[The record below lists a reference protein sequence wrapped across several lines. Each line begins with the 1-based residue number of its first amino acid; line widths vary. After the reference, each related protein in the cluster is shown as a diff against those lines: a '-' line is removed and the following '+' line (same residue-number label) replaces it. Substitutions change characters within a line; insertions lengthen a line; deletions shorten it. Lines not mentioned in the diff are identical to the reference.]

1 MALMMM
7 MMMLLLLL
15 LLTMDV
21 LMEAGK
27 GGMKVMQRAK
37 LVGKLV
43 RESERR
49 GAGIVVITKYE
60 LIDALVFVAS
70 AAIDDQ
76 KSCRQAHQ
84 TAPVCHRARPVLCKS
99 HKPLANTLATVLL
112 AIFVTALAPALVV
125 FAAHA
130 KLFR

>member
-7 MMMLLLLL
+7 MLLLL

-27 GGMKVMQRAK
+27 GGMKVMQRA
-37 LVGKLV
+37 KLV

-70 AAIDDQ
+70 AAIDERE
-76 KSCRQAHQ
+76 SCRQAHQ